1 MVDFAIRHHSDSC
14 MLLLMYEC
22 VWPKSSRGV
31 RSQRTAA
38 RCASL
43 QGRRVGFV
51 WDFMFRG
58 DELFPVLERE
68 LRSRYDV
75 DAFGYV
81 VFGNIHGG
89 DEAKVVEA
97 LPGLLDEHGIAAVVV
112 GNGC

>member
-75 DAFGYV
+75 DVFGYD

-97 LPGLLDEHGIAAVVV
+97 LPGLLDEHGIDAVVV